1 MLEEKIKKSLDIE
14 AQKVC
19 AQLVHEYNKNKKK
32 KVNKKFD
39 DIVASRIDKSYLI
52 FKNYITSSVIKAI
65 PDGYFLDPSNTY
77 IFLDQLK
84 FFTMYEE
91 LTKKHNEEQDR
102 KHAALLQSL
111 QNNIAKNSDIVKAIN
126 KTLKGKNLSEEDIFE
141 LIGELESQKK

>member
-1 MLEEKIKKSLDIE
+1 MLEEEIKKSLDIE

-19 AQLVHEYNKNKKK
+19 AQLVHEYNKNKEK

-52 FKNYITSSVIKAI
+52 FKNYITSSVIKSI

-77 IFLDQLK
+77 IFLDQVK

-91 LTKKHNEEQDR
+91 LTKKHNEEQDS
-102 KHAALLQSL
+102 KHAILLESL

-126 KTLKGKNLSEEDIFE
+126 KTLKGKSLSEEEIFD
-141 LIGELESQKK
+141 LVGELENQKK